1 MFLKRLKIEN
11 GSQII
16 RDISFYK
23 GINLIVDET
32 TTEDKKESGNSVG
45 KTTVLRLIDFC
56 LGGKGENIYQDT
68 EFKKTKNTKVENFLK
83 ENDVTITLI
92 LNEDLEDDKSNKIVI
107 KKNFLTYAKKVQEIN
122 GVSFSNDKEFS
133 SKLKELIFDS
143 DSNKPTFKQIVSKNI
158 RAEKNSLQ
166 NTVKV
171 LHPQT
176 KPEEYEA
183 LYLFWLGINSDSS
196 DRKQKLISRKRIE
209 ENLQKRLREDS
220 NLSQVTQALLVVNRK
235 INELEKTKTQFNLNE
250 NYNEDLSLL
259 NQTKVSINTFSTEIS
274 RLEMRRELILESK
287 TDLEKDIAEIDVT
300 NVKKLYEEAKVLIP
314 NLQKSFEETLEFHNQ
329 MVKEKVNYIIQELP
343 SLESDLALSKRT
355 FETLLLQEKTLTE
368 KLKKTLTEKD
378 FQAMILEL
386 NKSYERKGN
395 LEKEKGFW
403 ETSNDKLQ
411 QIEKELKEIEEG
423 ITSNDELIQDRIA
436 EFNKFFADISNR
448 LYGEEFVLSPDRNDK
463 GYELIITDLDGN
475 IGTGKKKVQMAAFDL
490 AYIQFADRLNIP
502 CLHFV
507 LQDQIENVHD
517 NQITNLLT
525 EIVSQINCQYI
536 TPVLRDKLPDN
547 IDVEQYQILSLSQT
561 DKLFRI
567 E

>member
-1 MFLKRLKIEN
+1 MFLKCLKIEN

-16 RDISFYK
+16 RDITFYK

-32 TTEDKKESGNSVG
+32 TSEDKKESGNSVG

-68 EFKKTKNTKVENFLK
+68 EFKTKNTKVENFLK
-83 ENDVTITLI
+83 ENNVTITLI
-92 LNEDLEDDKSNKIVI
+92 LKEDLEDDKSSEIILKR
-107 KKNFLTYAKKVQEIN
+107 NFLNRGKKLQEIN
-122 GVSFSNDKEFS
+122 GVNFS
-133 SKLKELIFDS
+133 SEEFLKKLKKLIFETDS
-143 DSNKPTFKQIVSKNI
+143 DKPTFRQIISKNI
-158 RAEKNSLQ
+158 RDEKNRLQ

-171 LHPQT
+171 LHPTT

-196 DRKQKLISRKRIE
+196 DRKQRLLSRKRIE

-220 NLSQVTQALLVVNRK
+220 NLPQVTQALLVVNRK

-259 NQTKVSINTFSTEIS
+259 NQTKSSINTFSTEIS

-287 TDLEKDIAEIDVT
+287 TDLEKDIADIDVT
-300 NVKKLYEEAKVLIP
+300 NVRKLYEEAKVLIP
-314 NLQKSFEETLEFHNQ
+314 NLQKSFEETLEFHNK

-343 SLESDLALSKRT
+343 SLESDLASSKRA
-355 FETLLLQEKTLTE
+355 FEALLIQERALTE

-378 FQAMILEL
+378 FQSMMSEL

-403 ETSNDKLQ
+403 EISNDKLQ
-411 QIEKELKEIEEG
+411 QIDKELKEIEEG
-423 ITSNDELIQDRIA
+423 IISNDELIQTRIA

-448 LYGEEFVLSPDRNDK
+448 LYGEEFVLSPDRNEK

-490 AYIQFADRLNIP
+490 AYIQFADSLDIP
-502 CLHFV
+502 CLHFI

-525 EIVSQINCQYI
+525 EIVNQINCQYI
-536 TPVLRDKLPDN
+536 LPVLRDKLPDN
-547 IDVEQYQILSLSQT
+547 IDVEKHQILSLSQT

>member
-11 GSQII
+11 GNQII
-16 RDISFYK
+16 RDIPFYK
-23 GINLIVDET
+23 GINLIIDET

-83 ENDVTITLI
+83 ENNVTITLI
-92 LNEDLEDDKSNKIVI
+92 LKEDLEDDKSSEIILKR
-107 KKNFLTYAKKVQEIN
+107 NFLNRGKKLQEIN
-122 GVSFSNDKEFS
+122 GVNFS
-133 SKLKELIFDS
+133 SEEFLKKLKELIFETDS
-143 DSNKPTFKQIVSKNI
+143 DKPTFRQIISKNI
-158 RAEKNSLQ
+158 RDEKNRLQ

-171 LHPQT
+171 LHPTT

-183 LYLFWLGINSDSS
+183 LYLFWLGIDSDSS
-196 DRKQKLISRKRIE
+196 DRKQRLLSRKRIE

-220 NLSQVTQALLVVNRK
+220 NLPQVTQALLVVNRK

-259 NQTKVSINTFSTEIS
+259 NQTKSSINTFSTEIS

-287 TDLEKDIAEIDVT
+287 TDLEKDIADIDVT
-300 NVKKLYEEAKVLIP
+300 NVRKLYEEAKVLIP
-314 NLQKSFEETLEFHNQ
+314 NLQKSFEETLEFHNK

-343 SLESDLALSKRT
+343 SLESDLVSSKTT
-355 FETLLLQEKTLTE
+355 FETLLLQERALTE

-378 FQAMILEL
+378 FQLIISEL

-403 ETSNDKLQ
+403 EISNDKLQ
-411 QIEKELKEIEEG
+411 QIDKELKEIEEG
-423 ITSNDELIQDRIA
+423 IISNDELIQTRIA

-448 LYGEEFVLSPDRNDK
+448 LYGEEFVLSPDRNEK

-490 AYIQFADRLNIP
+490 AYIQFADNLNIP

-525 EIVSQINCQYI
+525 EIVNQINCQYI
-536 TPVLRDKLPDN
+536 LPVLRDKLPTDIN
-547 IDVEQYQILSLSQT
+547 IEKFQILSLSQS
-561 DKLFRI
+561 DKLFNI
-567 E
+567 K